1 MLRHV
6 LVLKRLILFIV
17 YLCCNKKPTNKNN
30 VIKMKIAITGKGG
43 VGKTFI
49 ASTLMRLFEKN
60 GFKVIGV
67 DCDPN
72 PTLALAFGI
81 EEDIVPLSKRN
92 DIIEERTGAKPGT
105 YGNIFKINPKVD
117 DLVDKVGY
125 KVGDNITL
133 LVMGTIEEGGE
144 GCVCPASVLLRRLLR
159 HLILKRD
166 EVVIL
171 DMEAGI
177 EHFGRKTIDTVDLM
191 LIVVEPTKKSLI
203 TAKRMKKLAND
214 LGIKNVG
221 VVVNKVREDDK
232 ESLKEIIKEELG
244 LEVFGVVSYDEEV
257 IKCEFSGKLINLD
270 SKVVKEIEEIFNN
283 ILNLNTSA

>member
-1 MLRHV
+1 
-6 LVLKRLILFIV
+6 
-17 YLCCNKKPTNKNN
+17 
-30 VIKMKIAITGKGG
+30 
-43 VGKTFI
+43 
-49 ASTLMRLFEKN
+49 MRLFERN

-81 EEDIVPLSKRN
+81 EEEIVPLSKRH

-105 YGNIFKINPKVD
+105 YGSIFRINPKVD
-117 DLVDKVGY
+117 DLIDKVGY
-125 KVGDNITL
+125 KIGNITI

-177 EHFGRKTIDTVDLM
+177 EHFGRKTIEDVDLM

-214 LGIKNVG
+214 LGIKNLG
-221 VVVNKVREDDK
+221 VIVNKVRDENK
-232 ESLKEIIKEELG
+232 ELLKDVIQKELG
-244 LEVFGVVSYDEEV
+244 LDVVGFIPYDEEV
-257 IKCEFSGKLINLD
+257 IKSEFVGRPADLN
-270 SKVVKEIEEIFNN
+270 SKAAKEIEKVFNY
-283 ILNLNTSA
+283 ILKLKNSTI

>member
-1 MLRHV
+1 
-6 LVLKRLILFIV
+6 
-17 YLCCNKKPTNKNN
+17 
-30 VIKMKIAITGKGG
+30 MKIAITGKGG

-49 ASTLMRLFEKN
+49 ASTLMRLFEKK

-72 PTLALAFGI
+72 PTLALSFGI
-81 EEDIVPLSKRN
+81 EDNIIPLSKRH

-105 YGNIFKINPKVD
+105 YGSVFKINPKVD
-117 DLVDKVGY
+117 DLIDKVGY
-125 KVGDNITL
+125 KIGNITI

-159 HLILKRD
+159 HLIVKRD

-177 EHFGRKTIDTVDLM
+177 EHFGRKTIEDVDLM
-191 LIVVEPTKKSLI
+191 LIVIEPTKKSLI

-214 LGIKNVG
+214 LGIENIKVI
-221 VVVNKVREDDK
+221 VNKVRNEDK
-232 ESLKEIIKEELG
+232 ELLKNMVEKELG
-244 LEVFGVVSYDEEV
+244 LEILGFVPYDENV
-257 IKCEFSGKLINLD
+257 IEGEFLGKPINLD
-270 SKVVKEIEEIFNN
+270 SKSTKEIEKIFNRILELKKN
-283 ILNLNTSA
+283 I

>member
-1 MLRHV
+1 
-6 LVLKRLILFIV
+6 
-17 YLCCNKKPTNKNN
+17 
-30 VIKMKIAITGKGG
+30 MKIAITGKGG

-81 EEDIVPLSKRN
+81 EEDIIPLSKRH
-92 DIIEERTGAKPGT
+92 DIIEERTGAKPGS
-105 YGNIFKINPKVD
+105 YGSIFKINPKVD
-117 DLVDKVGY
+117 DLIDKVGY
-125 KVGDNITL
+125 KIGNITL

-191 LIVVEPTKKSLI
+191 LIIIEPTKKSLI
-203 TAKRMKKLAND
+203 TAKRMKKLAKD
-214 LGIKNVG
+214 LGIKNLG
-221 VVVNKVREDDK
+221 VIVNKVRDENINI
-232 ESLKEIIKEELG
+232 LKDIIEKELG
-244 LEVFGVVSYDEEV
+244 LEVLGFISYDEDV
-257 IKCEFSGKLINLD
+257 INSEFLGKPIDLN
-270 SKVVKEIEEIFNN
+270 SKAVKEIEKVFNH
-283 ILNLNTSA
+283 ILKLKNST

>member
-1 MLRHV
+1 
-6 LVLKRLILFIV
+6 
-17 YLCCNKKPTNKNN
+17 
-30 VIKMKIAITGKGG
+30 MKIAITGKGG

-49 ASTLMRLFEKN
+49 ASTLMRLFERN

-81 EEDIVPLSKRN
+81 EEDIIPLSKRH

-117 DLVDKVGY
+117 DLIDKVGY
-125 KVGDNITL
+125 KIGNITIL
-133 LVMGTIEEGGE
+133 IMGTIEEGGE

-177 EHFGRKTIDTVDLM
+177 EHFGRKTIDTVDSM
-191 LIVVEPTKKSLI
+191 LIVIEPTKKSLI

-214 LGIKNVG
+214 LGIKNLG
-221 VVVNKVREDDK
+221 VIVNKIRDENKELLED
-232 ESLKEIIKEELG
+232 IIKEELG
-244 LEVFGVVSYDEEV
+244 LEVLGFIPYDEEV
-257 IKCEFSGKLINLD
+257 IKSDFIGKPVNLD
-270 SKVVKEIEEIFNN
+270 SKAVKEIEKVFNY
-283 ILNLNTSA
+283 ILKLKNSTI

>member
-1 MLRHV
+1 
-6 LVLKRLILFIV
+6 
-17 YLCCNKKPTNKNN
+17 
-30 VIKMKIAITGKGG
+30 MKIAITGKGG

-49 ASTLMRLFEKN
+49 ASTLMRLFERN

-81 EEDIVPLSKRN
+81 EEEIVPLSKRH

-105 YGNIFKINPKVD
+105 YGSIFRINPKVD
-117 DLVDKVGY
+117 DLIDKVGY
-125 KVGDNITL
+125 KIGNITI

-177 EHFGRKTIDTVDLM
+177 EHFGRKTIEDVDLM

-214 LGIKNVG
+214 LGIKNLG
-221 VVVNKVREDDK
+221 VIVNKVRDENK
-232 ESLKEIIKEELG
+232 ELLKDVIQKELG
-244 LEVFGVVSYDEEV
+244 LDVVGFIPYDEEV
-257 IKCEFSGKLINLD
+257 IKSEFVGRPADLN
-270 SKVVKEIEEIFNN
+270 SKAAKEIEKVFNY
-283 ILNLNTSA
+283 ILKLKNSTI

>member
-1 MLRHV
+1 
-6 LVLKRLILFIV
+6 
-17 YLCCNKKPTNKNN
+17 
-30 VIKMKIAITGKGG
+30 MKIAITGKGG

-49 ASTLMRLFEKN
+49 ASTLMRLFEKK

-72 PTLALAFGI
+72 PTLALSFGI
-81 EEDIVPLSKRN
+81 EDTLIPLSKRH

-105 YGNIFKINPKVD
+105 YGSIFKLNPKVD
-117 DLVDKVGY
+117 DLIDKVGY
-125 KVGDNITL
+125 KIGNITI

-159 HLILKRD
+159 HLIVKRD

-177 EHFGRKTIDTVDLM
+177 EHFGRKTIEDVDLM
-191 LIVVEPTKKSLI
+191 LIVIEPTKKSLI

-214 LGIKNVG
+214 LGIKNIKVII
-221 VVVNKVREDDK
+221 NKVRNEDK
-232 ESLKEIIKEELG
+232 ELLKNIVEKELG
-244 LEVFGVVSYDEEV
+244 LEILGFVPYDENV
-257 IKCEFSGKLINLD
+257 IEGEFLGKPINLD
-270 SKVVKEIEEIFNN
+270 SKSTKEIEKIFNRILELKKN
-283 ILNLNTSA
+283 I